1 MPPFK
6 NMAVHNLTSTQK
18 IQSLTS
24 DIDDKLKE
32 LENRITII
40 ENNLNKI
47 LKILE
52 KNND

>member
-1 MPPFK
+1 
-6 NMAVHNLTSTQK
+6 MAVHNLTSTQK

-32 LENRITII
+32 LENKITII